1 MDTEGR
7 TRDLC
12 ATGKATDISEGEK
25 GMSMFDEGDVA
36 IACLDAEQEW
46 QKQQL
51 LDREEQEICH
61 ALARVG
67 AGLGGMKEAQVLAQA
82 LGPRFD
88 NQERV
93 THE

>member
-1 MDTEGR
+1 MD
-7 TRDLC
+7 DN
-12 ATGKATDISEGEK
+12 
-25 GMSMFDEGDVA
+25 
-36 IACLDAEQEW
+36 QEW

-82 LGPRFD
+82 LGERFT
-88 NQERV
+88 EKRS
-93 THE
+93 EA

>member
-1 MDTEGR
+1 MADR
-7 TRDLC
+7 ID
-12 ATGKATDISEGEK
+12 
-25 GMSMFDEGDVA
+25 
-36 IACLDAEQEW
+36 EW

-51 LDREEQEICH
+51 LDQQEQEICH

-67 AGLGGMKEAQVLAQA
+67 MGLGGMKEAQVLAQA

>member
-1 MDTEGR
+1 MD
-7 TRDLC
+7 DN
-12 ATGKATDISEGEK
+12 
-25 GMSMFDEGDVA
+25 
-36 IACLDAEQEW
+36 QEW

-51 LDREEQEICH
+51 LDQQEQEICH

-88 NQERV
+88 NRKEAA
-93 THE
+93 